1 MAGLHLAFASPAATV
16 LEFSL
21 GANPLLHELVEQPI
35 VCDNGFISAPTRP
48 GLGVTP
54 RPEFVEQFRVTSDK

>member
-1 MAGLHLAFASPAATV
+1 MAGLNLAFASPAATV

-21 GANPLLHELVEQPI
+21 GANPLLRDLVEQPI
-35 VCDNGFISAPTRP
+35 SCDDGVISAPTRP

-54 RPEFVEQFRVTSDK
+54 RADFIEQFRVKG